1 MGVNGIPESAD
12 EYDGYVGDFYEM
24 IVGSRQENDIVTHL
38 TYLEGEH
45 MGLPHLRY
53 ALQEGRLAAVAKALL
68 AIPIPSQG

>member
-1 MGVNGIPESAD
+1 
-12 EYDGYVGDFYEM
+12 M